1 LLKNEIMTSS
11 AEQIRNWNGPAILGY
26 GFRPFFLGA
35 AVFAGVAM
43 AVWIG
48 ALTGLWTIPSS
59 FGPVEWHA
67 HEFLWGYLSAVVA
80 GFMLTA
86 VPNWTGRLPIVGRP
100 LALLWTSW
108 AIGRVGVFF
117 SAGLPLALTAG
128 LDLLFLALLIF
139 MLAREIVAGRN
150 WRNLKVLLLVGL
162 LLAGNAVFHVEN
174 MSGEALSQ
182 GYGLRLG
189 IASAIL
195 LIAVI
200 GGRIIP
206 SFTRN
211 WLARRAP
218 GRLPEAFS
226 TVDKA
231 AIAVTA
237 AALLL
242 WVVLPDGQITGW
254 GLLAA
259 GAVNLLRLARWAG
272 WRSMPEPLVSILHG
286 AYFFVPL
293 GFLLVGSSILWPDRV
308 PQSSV
313 LHAWTAGAIVL
324 MTLAVMTRAS
334 LGHSGMPL
342 KADRRISAIYVL
354 AIIAAVSRIGTGF
367 FPEASWL
374 THVAA
379 LSWILA
385 FLLFALLY
393 GPLFFKPRKA

>member
-1 LLKNEIMTSS
+1 LLKAEIMTSS

-43 AVWIG
+43 AAWIG
-48 ALTGLWTIPSS
+48 ALTGLWTIPSA

-100 LALLWTSW
+100 LALLWSSW
-108 AIGRVGVFF
+108 VIGRIAVFF

-139 MLAREIVAGRN
+139 MLGREIVAGRN
-150 WRNLKVLLLVGL
+150 WRNLKVLVLVGI

-182 GYGLRLG
+182 GYGIRLG

-195 LIAVI
+195 LITVI

-211 WLARRAP
+211 WLARREP
-218 GRLPEAFS
+218 GRLPEAFGN
-226 TVDKA
+226 VDKA

-242 WVVLPDGQITGW
+242 WVVIPDQPVTGW

-286 AYFFVPL
+286 AYLFVPL

-308 PQSSV
+308 PPSTA

-342 KADRRISAIYVL
+342 KSDKRISAIYLL
-354 AIIAAVSRIGTGF
+354 AITAAVSRIGAGF
-367 FPEASWL
+367 FPEASSL

-385 FLLFALLY
+385 FLLFAVVY
-393 GPLFFKPRKA
+393 GPLFFKPRNA

>member
-1 LLKNEIMTSS
+1 
-11 AEQIRNWNGPAILGY
+11 
-26 GFRPFFLGA
+26 
-35 AVFAGVAM
+35 M

-48 ALTGLWTIPSS
+48 ALTGLWTIPSA

-100 LALLWTSW
+100 LALLWSSW
-108 AIGRVGVFF
+108 AIGRLAVFF
-117 SAGLPLALTAG
+117 SAGLPAALTAG

-139 MLAREIVAGRN
+139 MLGAEIVAGRN
-150 WRNLKVLLLVGL
+150 WRNLKVLLLVSL
-162 LLAGNAVFHVEN
+162 LLAGNALFHVEN
-174 MSGEALSQ
+174 MSGEALSP
-182 GYGLRLG
+182 GYGIRLG
-189 IASAIL
+189 IAGAIL
-195 LIAVI
+195 LITVI

-218 GRLPEAFS
+218 GRLPEAFGNA
-226 TVDKA
+226 DKA

-237 AALLL
+237 AALFL
-242 WVVLPDGQITGW
+242 WVALPGGLVTGW

-259 GAVNLLRLARWAG
+259 GVANLLRLARWAG
-272 WRSMPEPLVSILHG
+272 WRTMPEPLVSILHA
-286 AYFFVPL
+286 AYLFVPL
-293 GFLLVGSSILWPDRV
+293 GFLLVGGAILWPDRV
-308 PQSSV
+308 PQSTA

-324 MTLAVMTRAS
+324 MTLAVMTRAG

-342 KADRRISAIYVL
+342 TADRRISAIYLL
-354 AIIAAVSRIGTGF
+354 AITAALSRIGAGF
-367 FPEASWL
+367 LPEASWL

-385 FLLFALLY
+385 FLLFTAVY
-393 GPLFFKPRKA
+393 GPLFVKPRNI

>member
-1 LLKNEIMTSS
+1 M
-11 AEQIRNWNGPAILGY
+11 LG
-26 GFRPFFLGA
+26 
-35 AVFAGVAM
+35 
-43 AVWIG
+43 
-48 ALTGLWTIPSS
+48 
-59 FGPVEWHA
+59 
-67 HEFLWGYLSAVVA
+67 
-80 GFMLTA
+80 
-86 VPNWTGRLPIVGRP
+86 
-100 LALLWTSW
+100 
-108 AIGRVGVFF
+108 
-117 SAGLPLALTAG
+117 
-128 LDLLFLALLIF
+128 
-139 MLAREIVAGRN
+139 REIVAGRN

-182 GYGLRLG
+182 AYGLRLG

-195 LIAVI
+195 LITVI

-218 GRLPEAFS
+218 GRLPEAFGN
-226 TVDKA
+226 VDKA

-242 WVVLPDGQITGW
+242 WGVRPDWPVTGW

-286 AYFFVPL
+286 AYLFVPL
-293 GFLLVGSSILWPDRV
+293 GFLLVGSSILWPDTV
-308 PQSSV
+308 PQSTV

-342 KADRRISAIYVL
+342 TADRRISAIYL
-354 AIIAAVSRIGTGF
+354 FAITAALSRIAAGF
-367 FPEASWL
+367 FPEAFWL

-385 FLLFALLY
+385 FLLFALVY

>member
-1 LLKNEIMTSS
+1 LKDKIMASS
-11 AEQIRNWNGPAILGY
+11 AEQIRNWNGPALLGY

-35 AVFAGVAM
+35 SVYAGIAM

-48 ALTGLWTIPSS
+48 ALTGLWTIPSA

-100 LALLWTSW
+100 LALLWISW
-108 AIGRVGVFF
+108 AIGRVAVFF
-117 SAGLPLALTAG
+117 SAGLPPALTAG
-128 LDLLFLALLIF
+128 LDLLFLVLLIF
-139 MLAREIVAGRN
+139 MLGREIVAGRN

-174 MSGEALSQ
+174 TSGEALSQ
-182 GYGLRLG
+182 GYGIRLG

-195 LIAVI
+195 LITVI
-200 GGRIIP
+200 GGRVIP

-211 WLARRAP
+211 WLARRGP
-218 GRLPEAFS
+218 GRLPEAFGN
-226 TVDKA
+226 VDKA

-242 WVVLPDGQITGW
+242 WVVLPGGPVTGW

-259 GAVNLLRLARWAG
+259 GVTNLLRLTRWAG
-272 WRSMPEPLVSILHG
+272 WRSMLEPLVSILHG
-286 AYFFVPL
+286 AYLFVPL
-293 GFLLVGSSILWPDRV
+293 GFLLVGCSILWPDRV
-308 PQSSV
+308 PQSTA

-324 MTLAVMTRAS
+324 MTLAVMTRTS

-342 KADRRISAIYVL
+342 KADRRISAIYCL
-354 AIIAAVSRIGTGF
+354 AITAALSRIGAGF
-367 FPEASWL
+367 FPEALWL

-385 FLLFALLY
+385 FLLFAGVY
-393 GPLFFKPRKA
+393 APLFVKPRNA